1 MMLFICTYI
10 QDDTAN
16 PETGLP
22 QHVVPVVLHH
32 PHESIVRISLLSK
45 CQPRLRAY
53 TGTVAY
59 HRFDIRMWDSIKLVE
74 LELEIML
81 DIDVSALVLCTVT
94 VLRCGEDCQK
104 SASMK

>member
-1 MMLFICTYI
+1 
-10 QDDTAN
+10 
-16 PETGLP
+16 
-22 QHVVPVVLHH
+22 
-32 PHESIVRISLLSK
+32 
-45 CQPRLRAY
+45 
-53 TGTVAY
+53 
-59 HRFDIRMWDSIKLVE
+59 MWDSIKLVE